1 MAFQNQ
7 NKGTVILTWNR
18 ASCEEGISHYRIYLN
33 GKVFANTSS
42 DINTYKADNMPFFTN
57 LTFYV
62 LAVTKACRVSG
73 KTNEAS
79 IILTSTNKE
88 ISLNCTLNFF
98 I

>member
-7 NKGTVILTWNR
+7 NNGTVILTWNR

-33 GKVFANTSS
+33 GKVFANTVS
-42 DINTYKADNMPFFTN
+42 DINNYKADNMPFFTK

-73 KTNEAS
+73 KTNEVS
-79 IILTSTNKE
+79 ITLTDTNKE
-88 ISLNCTLNFF
+88 ILLNCDLDFF

>member
-33 GKVFANTSS
+33 GKVFANTVS
-42 DINTYKADNMPFFTN
+42 DINTYKAYNMPFFTK

-73 KTNEAS
+73 KTNEVS
-79 IILTSTNKE
+79 IILTDTDKE
-88 ISLNCTLNFF
+88 MSLNYTLDFF